1 MRNTKNLKIIITA
14 IIIVAVLIGGGLVV
28 GNSDLFTEETTT
40 EPIVIATTRITFI
53 EGSTL
58 TECFKLL
65 EENGVASFDDL
76 MNVAQNYAFNDY
88 KIYSDIPVDEN
99 RCFKLEGYLFPD
111 TYDFFL
117 DEAPES
123 VIARFLSNT
132 DVKITDEMRN
142 RATELGYTMDEIIVI
157 ASVIQAEGAFPDDA
171 STIAGIIYNRLD
183 DGIKLQMDSTY
194 FYVEEDIASYVGEEN
209 KADYKADYDTY
220 TCYSLPQGPVCNPGM
235 FAINAALYPEETD
248 YYYFCHDKDGNT
260 YYAKTYSEHL
270 RNCDKAGL

>member
-157 ASVIQAEGAFPDDA
+157 ASVIQAEGAFENDA
-171 STIAGIIYNRLD
+171 ATIAGIIYNRLD

-209 KADYKADYDTY
+209 KADYKEDYDTY